1 MARKK
6 KQKQKQ
12 RKAQK
17 HDAGASLSKA
27 LAALRQGNLEAV
39 EYQAAQA
46 QKFAKTPAHKAQAEQ
61 LLDEVTFR
69 FTFKESS
76 PDKKAAAL
84 AELVKKAPDDAR
96 VQFHYGTALLQTGDP
111 KNAQKAFQVVAK
123 IEPKREGLGY
133 FQQLATL
140 AQKKLPTKSS
150 ALSEAEANTISVLQK
165 LQRQPSVRLARTE
178 VAGPILGTPRLWM
191 ALLGMRHDKTSA
203 QTPTVEDL
211 GQAQKRPLATAVLET
226 FRGTAA
232 MRADNQEAAMQ
243 AWQKAMSRGL
253 NDSWLHK
260 NLGLSTRR
268 EAQKLAAAGQ
278 WQALAKMGKGL
289 PATLNDALV
298 KELLSLASFH
308 IGYAHAEEERW
319 AQALSAWK
327 QASTISHNRYLA
339 QNMALAHE
347 RLQQFTAAAAA
358 WREMLK
364 RRPRRK
370 DHAEYLQDKHV
381 SAIWAHAAGCY
392 FQDWDDGEAITCLKK
407 AIAADPKNMAA
418 RFRLVAIY
426 QDKEIINLDGAMRE
440 LNAILEIEPDNIE
453 ALSQL
458 AVLHSNDWR
467 YNAAPLWKRIIAL
480 EPDNVEAREA
490 LVSSYVNQVF
500 PPMLQHAFG
509 GEKVKHFRMP
519 PLNNPSIYKQRLK
532 LLDEALELIPDHP
545 RLVSTLGSVHQQRGE
560 KDLARK
566 AFLRAYEL
574 APDNPT
580 IASSVLQNLA
590 LMNAADALDKLI
602 PRIHEIPELLAEFW
616 VDQGVNILDRLQW
629 AERFFEEAVR
639 HVEYSPHCTLA
650 SVLVDIYMTL
660 DKEGQRADAMK
671 AAYMEKIQ
679 AEVPTSGA
687 VEYID
692 GFTDYQRTGN
702 VNRARRQLRK
712 AEKLAQAAHET
723 ILLREIQAA
732 QDMLSPSRQDNVLN
746 TLLDGMDDEML
757 EQFIENMGGFR

>member
-6 KQKQKQ
+6 KQKQ

-27 LAALRQGNLEAV
+27 LAALQQGNLDAV
-39 EYQAAQA
+39 KYQAALA
-46 QKFAKTPAHKAQAEQ
+46 RKFAKTPAHKAQAEQ

-69 FTFKESS
+69 FALKERS
-76 PDKKAAAL
+76 PDKKLVAL

-96 VQFHYGTALLQTGDP
+96 LQFHYGTALLQIGEP

-140 AQKKLPTKSS
+140 AQKKLPDTSA

-178 VAGPILGTPRLWM
+178 VAGPILGTPQLWTS
-191 ALLGMRHDKTSA
+191 LLSLRHDKTCSQA
-203 QTPTVEDL
+203 PAVDDL
-211 GQAQKRPLATAVLET
+211 GQAQKRCIATTVLET

-243 AWQKAMSRGL
+243 AWQKAMSHGL
-253 NDSWLHK
+253 NDPWLHK

-268 EAQKLAAAGQ
+268 EAQKLAVAGQ
-278 WQALAKMGKGL
+278 WQALAKMGKVL
-289 PATLNDALV
+289 PAALNDALV
-298 KELLSLASFH
+298 MKLLSLASFH
-308 IGYAHAEEERW
+308 LGYAYAQEGNWE
-319 AQALSAWK
+319 QALIAWK
-327 QASTISHNRYLA
+327 HASNRSHNRYLA

-347 RLQQFTAAAAA
+347 HLKQFSAAAAA

-370 DHAEYLQDKHV
+370 DHAEYVQDKHV
-381 SAIWAHAAGCY
+381 SAIWAHVAGCY
-392 FQDWDDGEAITCLKK
+392 FQDWDDSEAITCLQK
-407 AIAADPKNMAA
+407 AIKYDPNNMAA
-418 RFRLVAIY
+418 RFKLVAIY
-426 QDKEIINLDGAMRE
+426 QDKDIINLDGAMRE
-440 LNAILEIEPDNIE
+440 LNAILDIEPDNIE

-458 AVLHSNDWR
+458 AALHSNDWR

-490 LVSSYVNQVF
+490 LVSSYINQIF

-509 GEKVKHFRMP
+509 DGNAAYYRMP
-519 PLNNPSIYKQRLK
+519 PINNPSIYKQRLK
-532 LLDEALELIPDHP
+532 LVNEALELIPDHP
-545 RLVSTLGSVHQQRGE
+545 RLVSTLGSIHQQRGKKE
-560 KDLARK
+560 LARE
-566 AFLRAYEL
+566 AFLRACEL
-574 APDNPT
+574 APGNPK

-590 LMNAADALDKLI
+590 LMNDADALEKLI
-602 PRIHEIPELLAEFW
+602 PKIHEIPELLAEFW
-616 VDQGVNILDRLQW
+616 VDQGMTILDRVKW

-639 HVEYSPHCTLA
+639 HVAYSTHCSLA

-660 DKEGQRADAMK
+660 DKEGQRAAALKKMYMK
-671 AAYMEKIQ
+671 KIQ
-679 AEVPTSGA
+679 AEVPISGA
-687 VEYID
+687 IEYID
-692 GFTDYQRTGN
+692 GFTHYQRTGN

-712 AEKLAQAAHET
+712 AEKLARTAHET
-723 ILLREIQAA
+723 ILLQEIQSA
-732 QDMLSPSRQDNVLN
+732 QDMLSPSRQDGFLD
-746 TLLDGMDDEML
+746 TLLNGMDDGML
-757 EQFIENMGGFR
+757 EQFIDKMGGFR